1 MNSLAGIKARR
12 NILKNNDYALSFT
25 DKDIE
30 WLIEQAE
37 RVEELEKV
45 EYALQETYRQ
55 EREYSKKLEQ
65 QNKYYREI
73 IQDFIDYA
81 DDYNI
86 AKVEKYHLRKA
97 LESEEWVKNGWKN
110 WRNLNERRLYWQ
122 T

>member
-1 MNSLAGIKARR
+1 MSKELLEETENKMVEFRQLLALVTGHNDILNKAAH
-12 NILKNNDYALSFT
+12 IHE
-25 DKDIE
+25 IV
-30 WLIEQAE
+30 IEQAE

-97 LESEEWVKNGWKN
+97 LESEE
-110 WRNLNERRLYWQ
+110 
-122 T
+122 